1 MSDFLKLYSYTEFI
15 NEYGD
20 ISNIDINTATLLTV
34 KNIKVYLANHYKK
47 AIDEQI
53 TSLNINTLKHSY
65 FILLNEDNF
74 DENGY
79 KYKERKWYL
88 FMKGFLNKEILKDS
102 NYYVLFKNISYLS
115 VIQRRN
121 FCKILIQQNDNSF
134 FELDKV
140 DINTFEYNGNQSYSI
155 KTNLGT
161 LNGKY
166 TSRIFI
172 STFAK
177 ILSINSNGCDEREFY
192 YILYMDGRFE
202 RASNKSVIAIF

>member
-1 MSDFLKLYSYTEFI
+1 MSEFLKLYSYTEFI

-20 ISNIDINTATLLTV
+20 ICSIDINTATLLTV
-34 KNIKVYLANHYKK
+34 KNIKINLANHYKR

-53 TSLNINTLKHSY
+53 ASLNINTIKHSY
-65 FILLNEDNF
+65 FVLLNEDNF

-79 KYKERKWYL
+79 RYLERKWYL

-102 NYYVLFKNISYLS
+102 KYYVLFKNIPYLS
-115 VIQRRN
+115 VVQRRN
-121 FCKILIQQNDNSF
+121 FCKILIQQSDNSF

-140 DINTFEYNGNQSYSI
+140 DIKTFEYNGNQSYSI
-155 KTNLGT
+155 KTNLGI
-161 LNGKY
+161 LNGEY
-166 TSRIFI
+166 TSRTFI

-177 ILSINSNGCDEREFY
+177 IISINSNGNDEREFY

-202 RASNKSVIAIF
+202 RVSNNSVIAIF